1 MLNASRLNFL
11 LKKTQRNA
19 LYAQYSRQIIN
30 MNRKYK
36 FSVASRRI
44 KWLIDA
50 FRTFKSDSI
59 VLIVSV
65 SFVFS
70 SLCSSLSFSQSY
82 ASFSLSWLSS
92 SFSLL
97 VVASKSESVIETM
110 RIVSRDFSLN
120 SAQDQMFLEI
130 ENYMKKKLHSLILN
144 IEINKDDINEIKE
157 DVENVTISYR
167 EMQELMIKQKT
178 CINDFLCRVI
188 HQKRTIQDLQRQVK
202 KFSILWSALVT

>member
-1 MLNASRLNFL
+1 
-11 LKKTQRNA
+11 
-19 LYAQYSRQIIN
+19 
-30 MNRKYK
+30 
-36 FSVASRRI
+36 
-44 KWLIDA
+44 
-50 FRTFKSDSI
+50 
-59 VLIVSV
+59 
-65 SFVFS
+65 
-70 SLCSSLSFSQSY
+70 
-82 ASFSLSWLSS
+82 
-92 SFSLL
+92 
-97 VVASKSESVIETM
+97 M

-178 CINDFLCRVI
+178 CINDLLCRVI

-202 KFSILWSALVT
+202 KFSIL

>member
-1 MLNASRLNFL
+1 
-11 LKKTQRNA
+11 
-19 LYAQYSRQIIN
+19 
-30 MNRKYK
+30 
-36 FSVASRRI
+36 
-44 KWLIDA
+44 
-50 FRTFKSDSI
+50 
-59 VLIVSV
+59 
-65 SFVFS
+65 
-70 SLCSSLSFSQSY
+70 
-82 ASFSLSWLSS
+82 
-92 SFSLL
+92 
-97 VVASKSESVIETM
+97 M
-110 RIVSRDFSLN
+110 RIISRDFSLN

-202 KFSILWSALVT
+202 KFSIL